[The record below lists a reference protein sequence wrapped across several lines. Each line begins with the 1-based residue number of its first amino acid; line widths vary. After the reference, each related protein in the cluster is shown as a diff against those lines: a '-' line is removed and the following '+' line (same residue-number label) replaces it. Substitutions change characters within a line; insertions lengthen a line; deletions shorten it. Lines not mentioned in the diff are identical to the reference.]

1 VVLRLGCPEGSALVN
16 TPNALKQ
23 HPLDVSSSN
32 KNITRALLLAPAEPS
47 LDWSGMAGRVV
58 YDHTRPR
65 HKGAST
71 ARRDGAKQWREEW
84 YAAHSRDKEGG
95 ASSSSWQGIEV
106 GRRWAGCWGQ

>member
-1 VVLRLGCPEGSALVN
+1 MN

-32 KNITRALLLAPAEPS
+32 KKITRALLLARAEPGPE
-47 LDWSGMAGRVV
+47 WSGKAGRNVC
-58 YDHTRPR
+58 DHTRPR

-71 ARRDGAKQWREEW
+71 ARRDRAKQWREEW
-84 YAAHSRDKEGG
+84 YAAHSRGKEGG

-106 GRRWAGCWGQ
+106 GRRWAGWRGQ

>member
-1 VVLRLGCPEGSALVN
+1 MN

-32 KNITRALLLAPAEPS
+32 KNITRALLLARAEPS
-47 LDWSGMAGRVV
+47 PDWSGKAGRDV

-65 HKGAST
+65 RKGAST
-71 ARRDGAKQWREEW
+71 ARRDRAKQWREEW

-95 ASSSSWQGIEV
+95 ASSSSWQCIEV
-106 GRRWAGCWGQ
+106 GRRWDWRWGQ

>member
-1 VVLRLGCPEGSALVN
+1 MN

-32 KNITRALLLAPAEPS
+32 KNITKALLLARAEPS
-47 LDWSGMAGRVV
+47 SEWLGKAGRDA

-71 ARRDGAKQWREEW
+71 ARQHRAAKWRGEEW
-84 YAAHSRDKEGG
+84 YAAHSQDQEGG

-106 GRRWAGCWGQ
+106 GRRWAGRWGQ